1 MRAQQ
6 RLNQITSQLSGNG
19 CSAFAHVEKS
29 PPDAIFLTKQMYAAD
44 KDERKVNLG
53 IGAYRTDEG
62 KPYVL
67 KCVSKAEEQILA
79 KKMNKEY
86 LGQGG
91 LADFTEAA
99 QKLVWGANNP
109 VLNTGRVRSIQSLSG
124 TGALRIAMDFF
135 KKFGT
140 NPVMM
145 YPDPTW
151 GNHHAI
157 CKEADVPTSKYRYWD
172 AKQRNLDFNGM
183 VTDISNAPKGSII
196 CLHACA
202 HNPTGVD
209 PTHAQWDGIA
219 AAVKKSGHFVMF
231 DSAYQ
236 GFASGD
242 LEKDAYAV
250 RLFTQLNI
258 PFFLCQSFA
267 KNIGLYNERVGCLH
281 MFMDTKDE
289 AVNCES
295 QLKILVRRMFSNPP
309 AHGARIVSTILNDA
323 GLTAQWKQ
331 ELSGMANRIIKMRA
345 ALLGNLKELGTPG
358 DWTHIT
364 SQIGMFSFTGL
375 SPAQVEQMIH
385 KHHIYMLKSG
395 RISMAGV
402 NPSNVGYIAA
412 AINDV
417 VRNF

>member
-1 MRAQQ
+1 
-6 RLNQITSQLSGNG
+6 
-19 CSAFAHVEKS
+19 
-29 PPDAIFLTKQMYAAD
+29 MYAAD

-67 KCVSKAEEQILA
+67 KCVRAAEEQLLSQNL
-79 KKMNKEY
+79 NKEY
-86 LGQGG
+86 LGQAGFG
-91 LADFTEAA
+91 EFTKAGA
-99 QKLVWGANNP
+99 KLVWGAGNP
-109 VLNTGRVRSIQSLSG
+109 VLTNGRLKSVQSLSG
-124 TGALRIAMDFF
+124 TGALRLAMDFF
-135 KKFGT
+135 KKFGN
-140 NPVMM
+140 NPTLM
-145 YPDPTW
+145 YPNPTW

-157 CKEADVPTSKYRYWD
+157 CKEAGITTGKYRYWD
-172 AKQRNLDFNGM
+172 AKNRNLDYPGM
-183 VTDISNAPKGSII
+183 LADLASAPKGSII

-209 PTHAQWDGIA
+209 PTQDQWVGIA
-219 AAVKKSGHFVMF
+219 DAVSKAGHFVLF

-250 RLFTQLNI
+250 RLFTERNI
-258 PFFLCQSFA
+258 PFFVCQSFA
-267 KNIGLYNERVGCLH
+267 KNIGLYNERVGALH
-281 MFMDTKDE
+281 MFMDTVEE
-289 AVNCES
+289 ATNCES
-295 QLKILVRRMFSNPP
+295 QVKILVRRMFSNPP

-331 ELSGMANRIIKMRA
+331 ELSGMANRIITMRA
-345 ALLGNLKELGTPG
+345 ALLSALKAAGTPG

-402 NPSNVGYIAA
+402 TSHNVKYIAN